1 MAGEKGDKEKHSSS
15 HGSPLWL
22 AEFLERTMRSDRQR
36 FPTTCSNCLHYR
48 WRVKPQKTCTSYA
61 APQQGLR
68 PNPPSPTSPT
78 RYPPAS
84 EHGRHERQ
92 WQTPRRR
99 LRIALLHRSAR
110 SRPPHEYLGNGT
122 RATPPHTY

>member
-68 PNPPSPTSPT
+68 SNACSTTST
-78 RYPPAS
+78 NRYPPAS
-84 EHGRHERQ
+84 EHGRDERE
-92 WQTPRRR
+92 WETCRRR
-99 LRIALLHRSAR
+99 LRIASRHCWMWW
-110 SRPPHEYLGNGT
+110 RPPNSIAPCVSGRSSYT
-122 RATPPHTY
+122 